1 MNIHIFH
8 HNPPNKLPTLW
19 GVWLPG
25 EGWLKA
31 TKPDGTTSACAFEYH
46 NEAASLARLLGGH
59 AQYVDDS
66 IASRAVE
73 EKLKEAEIIRRQ
85 RTGKSWHTLM
95 SWLNKRSK

>member
-1 MNIHIFH
+1 MVIHIFH

-31 TKPDGTTSACAFEYH
+31 TKPSGEISACAFEYRR
-46 NEAASLARLLGGH
+46 EAANLARVLGGH
-59 AQYVDDS
+59 AQYIDDS

-73 EKLKEAEIIRRQ
+73 EKLKSAEMTRSQ
-85 RTGKSWHTLM
+85 RTGKLWRILM
-95 SWLNKRSK
+95 NWLNKASR

>member
-1 MNIHIFH
+1 MNIHIIH
-8 HNPPNKLPTLW
+8 HTASNKLPTLW

-31 TKPDGTTSACAFEYH
+31 TKPNGEASACAFEHH

-59 AQYVDDS
+59 AQYIDDS

-73 EKLKEAEIIRRQ
+73 EKLKESELLRKSKKNIFKKLLNVIIKAPR
-85 RTGKSWHTLM
+85 
-95 SWLNKRSK
+95 